1 MQHRKK
7 LNGVSVSAIASSVA
21 DAKVAALRRNYE
33 YAQAEIKRLKLQL
46 ALAREELEELSD
58 VTADFVRLML

>member
-7 LNGVSVSAIASSVA
+7 LNGLAVPATETSVA
-21 DAKVAALRRNYE
+21 NAKVSALRRNYE

-46 ALAREELEELSD
+46 AQARDELDELSD